1 MSDDV
6 LIDGG
11 PLVALLDRADD
22 WHLRCR
28 RVFESLSDPPLT
40 VWPAVAEAG
49 YLLRPIY
56 RGEITLLQLVEAGR
70 IRLALL
76 DRNDV
81 PRMRELMAKYHDLPM
96 DLADAAIVRVAERE
110 RIHRVFT
117 VDQKDFNIYRP
128 AHLRRFTLLPPMI
141 SPA

>member
-1 MSDDV
+1 MNGDV
-6 LIDGG
+6 LIDAG
-11 PLVALLDRADD
+11 PLVALLDRSDD
-22 WHLRCR
+22 WHQICVATLRTLNSR
-28 RVFESLSDPPLT
+28 LIT
-40 VWPAVAEAG
+40 IWPALAEAS
-49 YLLRPIY
+49 YLLRASLQAQS
-56 RGEITLLQLVEAGR
+56 RLLNWILDGR
-70 IRLALL
+70 IKLALL
-76 DRNDV
+76 DRDDI
-81 PRMRELMAKYHDLPM
+81 PRMRELMVKYHDLPM